1 MRSMFL
7 TAPVLLVATLL
18 IGCSNGVAPTVAP
31 AETVTSA
38 KPDWQ
43 LVTLHIDG
51 FKKSKSG
58 GT

>member
-1 MRSMFL
+1 MRLSIL
-7 TAPVLLVATLL
+7 TAVTVLLVVSL
-18 IGCSNGVAPTVAP
+18 IGCNRPAGPAVTPTSKAD
-31 AETVTSA
+31 AA
-38 KPDWQ
+38 KPDWR